1 MDVLLQ
7 ENTHAIQLIGQG
19 GSDKVF
25 YTDEVEPD

>member
-7 ENTHAIQLIGQG
+7 DKMNAVQLIGQG

-25 YTDEVEPD
+25 YTDEVEPH